1 MTNGQS
7 EPYPN
12 RKRPGKNKIRTINKN
27 QSHYVYFFCCRV
39 ISHMYIVISLK
50 RLQNAETI
58 NNKKKLEIY
67 TQICKRNGT
76 NSQHEKNILSNIACV
91 PYYSLMFLIRVLK
104 KVCFV

>member
-1 MTNGQS
+1 MF
-7 EPYPN
+7 
-12 RKRPGKNKIRTINKN
+12 I
-27 QSHYVYFFCCRV
+27 FFCRV

-58 NNKKKLEIY
+58 NNKKLEIY

-76 NSQHEKNILSNIACV
+76 NSQHEKSILSNIACV